1 LNNKTQIKN
10 LYLKSAIFFIPVFII
25 FYGVNPYGINTIF
38 LYNNP
43 FGTLTTE
50 QWLQESPIQF
60 FLGYFLNIFL
70 GNEQSTFNFVNII
83 GFIFLYFSLY
93 SYDSKNLEN
102 VPIIK
107 ILYFTPLFLI
117 LFYWMGKP
125 DTFTIGSL
133 FLLISYKDKIAT
145 SFVAIFIMIFSHIYV
160 TAIYMFITI
169 LFKFITLRW
178 HHYLSL
184 LINLFFYILYRMEI
198 DEINGRFDVISS
210 EIERALYSSFTNL
223 LSGIIS
229 LFMWIWIPL
238 LLSKSFKDKK
248 FLLSFILI
256 MSISFFTLDHTR
268 IFILSSV
275 PLIIYLSKSRIFNEK
290 FNLVFSNNWI
300 YLIGLFQIQKRG
312 GGKIV
317 DGWSILEIDIFK
329 STLDKFIY
337 FLNNIV
343 GIF

>member
-1 LNNKTQIKN
+1 LIDKTQIKN
-10 LYLKSAIFFIPVFII
+10 LYLKSAIFFVPVFII
-25 FYGVNPYGINTIF
+25 FYGVNPYGNNTIL

-43 FGTLTTE
+43 FGTLATE

-60 FLGYFLNIFL
+60 FLGYFLNLFL
-70 GNEQSTFNFVNII
+70 GNEQSAFNLVIII

-102 VPIIK
+102 VAILK
-107 ILYFTPLFLI
+107 ILYFTPFFLI

-133 FLLISYKDKIAT
+133 FLLISYKDRITT
-145 SFVAIFIMIFSHIYV
+145 SYVAIFIMVFSHIYI
-160 TAIYMFITI
+160 TAIYIFTII
-169 LFKFITLRW
+169 LFNLITLRW

-198 DEINGRFDVISS
+198 NEINGRFDIIFSD
-210 EIERALYSSFTNL
+210 IERALYSSFTNL

-248 FLLSFILI
+248 FLLSFLLI
-256 MSISFFTLDHTR
+256 MTISFFTLDHTR
-268 IFILSSV
+268 VFILGSV
-275 PLIIYLSKSRIFNEK
+275 PLIIYLSKNKFFNEK
-290 FNLVFSNNWI
+290 FNLIFSSNWI
-300 YLIGLFQIQKRG
+300 YIIGLFQIQKRG
-312 GGKIV
+312 DGNIV
-317 DGWSILEIDIFK
+317 DGWSILELDVFK
-329 STLDKFIY
+329 SSLDKFIY
-337 FLNNIV
+337 ILNYILK
-343 GIF
+343 IF

>member
-1 LNNKTQIKN
+1 MINKTKIKN
-10 LYLKSAIFFIPVFII
+10 LYLKSAIFFVPIFVI
-25 FYGVNPYGINTIF
+25 FYGVNPYGNNTTI

-43 FGTLTTE
+43 FGTLATE

-60 FLGYFLNIFL
+60 FLGYFLNIFIE
-70 GNEQSTFNFVNII
+70 NEESTFNFINII

-93 SYDSKNLEN
+93 SYDSKNLEYM
-102 VPIIK
+102 PILK
-107 ILYFTPLFLI
+107 ILYFTPFFLI

-133 FLLISYKDKIAT
+133 FLLISYKDKITT
-145 SFVAIFIMIFSHIYV
+145 SFAAIFIMIFSHIYV
-160 TAIYMFITI
+160 TAIYIFIII
-169 LFKFITLRW
+169 LLKLITLRW

-198 DEINGRFDVISS
+198 SEISGRFDVISS
-210 EIERALYSSFTNL
+210 DIERALYSSFTNL

-229 LFMWIWIPL
+229 FFMWIWIPL
-238 LLSKSFKDKK
+238 LLSKPFKDKK

-256 MSISFFTLDHTR
+256 MTISFFTLDHTR
-268 IFILSSV
+268 VFILTSV
-275 PLIIYLSKSRIFNEK
+275 PLIIYLSKNKIFIEK
-290 FNLVFSNNWI
+290 FKLIFSNNWI

-312 GGKIV
+312 GGKII
-317 DGWSILEIDIFK
+317 DGWGILEIDIFK

-337 FLNNIV
+337 FLNSIV
-343 GIF
+343 

>member
-1 LNNKTQIKN
+1 M
-10 LYLKSAIFFIPVFII
+10 YLKSAIFFVPVFII
-25 FYGVNPYGINTIF
+25 FYGVNPYGDNTKF

-70 GNEQSTFNFVNII
+70 GNEESTFNLVIII

-102 VPIIK
+102 LPILK
-107 ILYFTPLFLI
+107 ILYFTPFFLI

-125 DTFTIGSL
+125 DTFTIGSI
-133 FLLISYKDKIAT
+133 FLLIAYKNKIAT

-160 TAIYMFITI
+160 AAIYIFIII
-169 LFKFITLRW
+169 LFNLIKLRW

-184 LINLFFYILYRMEI
+184 LINLFFYVLYRMQI
-198 DEINGRFDVISS
+198 DEIDGRFDVISS

-256 MSISFFTLDHTR
+256 TTISFFTLDHTR
-268 IFILSSV
+268 VFILSSV
-275 PLIIYLSKSRIFNEK
+275 PLIIHLSKNKIFNEK
-290 FNLVFSNNWI
+290 FNLIFNNNWI

-317 DGWSILEIDIFK
+317 DGWSILELDIFK
-329 STLDKFIY
+329 NTLDKFIY
-337 FLNNIV
+337 FLNSILT
-343 GIF
+343 IF